1 MKRLALVVA
10 LVLIAVGAVVGV
22 PLVARAVGAHN
33 IATPMGDQP
42 DLTPQLTIL
51 APTGPVVKAGEPI
64 HVVVGYL
71 NFHADPAARCSP
83 AGTCLG
89 SLPNTVTGAPAVDV
103 GHVHV
108 YFTPG
113 ATSTEASPQAV
124 SFCIPATV
132 TEAADYSGTIEGD
145 CPPLPDKGLYRVS
158 AEAQSNSHVSSLKAF
173 NSPQHVP
180 TSDVVV
186 LRAS

>member
-1 MKRLALVVA
+1 MRKLLVVLGA
-10 LVLIAVGAVVGV
+10 VAVVLVGVVGV

-33 IATPMGDQP
+33 VATPIGDQP
-42 DLTPQLTIL
+42 DLTPQLAIIE
-51 APTGPVVKAGEPI
+51 PSKPVVKAGEPI
-64 HVVVGYL
+64 HVVVQYVH
-71 NFHADPAARCSP
+71 FHVDPSQRCAP

-108 YFTPG
+108 YFAPG
-113 ATSTEASPQAV
+113 ATSTEAGPQAV
-124 SFCIPATV
+124 SFCIPTTV
-132 TEAADYSGTIEGD
+132 TEAADYSGTVEGD
-145 CPPLPDKGLYRVS
+145 CPPLPDKGVYRMS
-158 AEAQSNSHVSSLKAF
+158 AEAQSNSHVSSLKAY